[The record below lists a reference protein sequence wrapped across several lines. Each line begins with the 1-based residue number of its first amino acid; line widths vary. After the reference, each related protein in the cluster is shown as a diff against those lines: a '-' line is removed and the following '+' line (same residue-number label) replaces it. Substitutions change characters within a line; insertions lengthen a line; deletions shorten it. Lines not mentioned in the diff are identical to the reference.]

1 MDTPDSSSSSEPDNV
16 SVPLN
21 HFVEDDIIVHGTV
34 NGIDTSI
41 IIDSGAKI
49 SVVSDNFVELDME
62 PVSFVP
68 ISGISQV
75 PKSVPVFSMPISLP
89 IMQGGCLLAMDTR
102 LPPQTV
108 LLGLDF
114 GLENIVNLINHVNSD
129 RYPVLTVT
137 RVMQADSDLAAHASD
152 VLHVTEGAKPMSFDE
167 LPEVQDEIDT
177 SPNSSN
183 DSGLVTL
190 SFPNLS
196 FDGVSKQEFVALQK
210 SDASLAPLWELA
222 RKGEKQFFV
231 VEDLLMCMT
240 STLNTV
246 SHALVVPTSLRRK
259 VLVSAHEVIG
269 HGGVNSTRSLINRHF
284 TWPNLA
290 SDVRDHVKSC
300 AKCVRFNKSG
310 PKKLP
315 MVEPEIISQRC
326 EKLAF
331 DIVGPLPVS
340 KRKFRYIL
348 SCLELSSG
356 FPFVIPMVSYTSE

>member
-16 SVPLN
+16 STPLN
-21 HFVEDDIIVHGTV
+21 HFVEDDIIVYGTV

-49 SVVSDNFVELDME
+49 SVVSDDFVELDME

-68 ISGISQV
+68 ISGISEV

-89 IMQGGCLLAMDTR
+89 TMQGGCLLAMDTR

-129 RYPVLTVT
+129 PYPVLTVT
-137 RVMQADSDLAAHASD
+137 RAMQADS
-152 VLHVTEGAKPMSFDE
+152 EGAKPTSFDE

-177 SPNSSN
+177 SPKSPN
-183 DSGLVTL
+183 DSGLVPL

-231 VEDLLMCMT
+231 V
-240 STLNTV
+240 
-246 SHALVVPTSLRRK
+246 
-259 VLVSAHEVIG
+259 
-269 HGGVNSTRSLINRHF
+269 
-284 TWPNLA
+284 
-290 SDVRDHVKSC
+290 
-300 AKCVRFNKSG
+300 
-310 PKKLP
+310 
-315 MVEPEIISQRC
+315 
-326 EKLAF
+326 
-331 DIVGPLPVS
+331 
-340 KRKFRYIL
+340 
-348 SCLELSSG
+348 
-356 FPFVIPMVSYTSE
+356 